1 MRSKLFISTNL
12 SGKLKGITGITT
24 YHGSCEFCKKMQKD
38 EKNVCRFCY
47 AKDIDKRHWTDA
59 IEHYKENTKKLSEHM
74 YRSELPNL
82 MYDNAGTNLVRFDT
96 HGEVPN
102 LECLINFFKIARS
115 NYRFRFALWTKRI
128 DLLIEAAE
136 SGIITP
142 KNVCIVVSSIRLNE
156 PISNE
161 MLDKLQKAG
170 VFVDTVFTVYTDK
183 YISEHNIEI
192 NCGDRD
198 CAKCL
203 KCYTHHYKQIKF
215 INERLKGVNQ
225 KELDI

>member
-1 MRSKLFISTNL
+1 MMNKLFISTKL

-24 YHGSCEFCKKMQKD
+24 YFGACAFCKAMQKD
-38 EKNVCRFCY
+38 KKCVCQFCY
-47 AKDIDKRHWTDA
+47 AKDIEKRNWKDA
-59 IEHYKENTKKLSEHM
+59 IEHYNENTKILMEHM

-102 LECLINFFKIARS
+102 LECLINYFKIARA
-115 NYRFRFALWTKRI
+115 NPRFRFALWTKRT
-128 DLLIEAAE
+128 DLLIEAAQK
-136 SGIITP
+136 GIITP

-156 PISNE
+156 PISQD

-183 YISEHNIEI
+183 YISENNIEI
-192 NCGDRD
+192 NCGTRD

-203 KCYTHHYKQIKF
+203 KCYTHYKEIKF
-215 INERLKGVNQ
+215 ISERLKGVNQ

>member
-24 YHGSCEFCKKMQKD
+24 YFGACAFCNKMQKD

-47 AKDIDKRHWTDA
+47 AKDIEKRNWIDTID
-59 IEHYKENTKKLSEHM
+59 HYKDNTKILSEHM
-74 YRSELPNL
+74 YRSDIPNL
-82 MYDNAGTNLVRFDT
+82 MFNNSGTNLVRYDT

-102 LECLINFFKIARS
+102 LECLINYFKIARA
-115 NYRFRFALWTKRI
+115 NPRFRFALWTKRT
-128 DLLIEAAE
+128 DLLIEA
-136 SGIITP
+136 SNKGIITP
-142 KNVCIVVSSIRLNE
+142 KNVCIVVSSIKLNE
-156 PISNE
+156 PISQD
-161 MLDKLQKAG
+161 MLDRLQESG

-183 YISEHNIEI
+183 YIAENNIEI
-192 NCGDRD
+192 NCGTRD

-203 KCYTHHYKQIKF
+203 KCYTHHKEIKF
-215 INERLKGVNQ
+215 ISERLKGVNQ